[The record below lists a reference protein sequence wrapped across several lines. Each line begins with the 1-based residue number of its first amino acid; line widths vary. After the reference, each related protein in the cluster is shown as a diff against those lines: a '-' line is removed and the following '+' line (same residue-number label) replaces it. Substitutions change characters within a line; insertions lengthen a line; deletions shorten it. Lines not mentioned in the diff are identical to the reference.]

1 MRHSYDFLS
10 SFSSAGTRRA
20 FRKYAI
26 GQWWMSRLNSRDCW
40 ATDARMYRSRST
52 PWPNEELICTNTL
65 VLRSAHRA
73 RPGGIEGGA
82 NDIQQF
88 AVVRR
93 FLQESGGARFQ
104 GPFTIELRIACG
116 QDNYGNRRERGA
128 LLQTIEH
135 NEAVPGG

>member
-1 MRHSYDFLS
+1 MLGDGRENLF
-10 SFSSAGTRRA
+10 
-20 FRKYAI
+20 
-26 GQWWMSRLNSRDCW
+26 
-40 ATDARMYRSRST
+40 ARRSRST

-73 RPGGIEGGA
+73 RPCGIEGGA

-104 GPFTIELRIACG
+104 RALAIELRIARG

-135 NEAVPGG
+135 NEAVPAGRPISRMMRSGRSFWAMAMAEKPSVAYDVS

>member
-1 MRHSYDFLS
+1 MLGDGRENLF
-10 SFSSAGTRRA
+10 
-20 FRKYAI
+20 
-26 GQWWMSRLNSRDCW
+26 
-40 ATDARMYRSRST
+40 ARRSRST

-73 RPGGIEGGA
+73 RPCGIEGGA

-104 GPFTIELRIACG
+104 RALAIELRIARG

-135 NEAVPGG
+135 NEAVPRSEEHTSELQSLTNLVCRLLLEKK